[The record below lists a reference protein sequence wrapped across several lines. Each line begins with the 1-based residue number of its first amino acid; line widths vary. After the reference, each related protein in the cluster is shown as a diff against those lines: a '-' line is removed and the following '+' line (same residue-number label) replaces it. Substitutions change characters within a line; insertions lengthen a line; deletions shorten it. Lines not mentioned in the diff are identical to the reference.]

1 MPGRVVRVL
10 VAEGDAVDA
19 DDPLLI
25 VEAMKMENEVRAPA
39 AGVVRR
45 VAVAT
50 GDTVEAGQL
59 LCELD
64 EPPTQPAT

>member
-1 MPGRVVRVL
+1 
-10 VAEGDAVDA
+10 
-19 DDPLLI
+19 
-25 VEAMKMENEVRAPA
+25 MENEVRAPA